1 MSDDR
6 NSRLSKLKQAKTSTK
21 IADAKEFGEVL
32 NKKIAELAKTLN
44 QGVEINNLDELIDE
58 LGGIK
63 SLEAQVVELK
73 EAIGKIEL
81 PSSVEIKGLAD
92 IVSATKEISKRK
104 DPVVQ
109 KIDISVLDQVVDG
122 VGNLIDKVEE
132 LKVPKQG
139 QTPGDYIP
147 TRRVVKVTGVGLMYD
162 DSFYTGGGGGGSAS
176 SSGGGDISFDG
187 TPVTAGNP
195 LPVLASVSTA
205 GLATDTNQTN
215 GTQKTQ
221 LVDAGGD
228 AVTVTGGKLD
238 VNASVS
244 TTGLATEAKQDSA
257 AVLTGA
263 VDETAPVSDT
273 ANSGLNG
280 RLQRIAQRLTSLIAL
295 LPTSLGQKAR
305 ASSLAVT
312 LSSEDVTALTPTSG
326 LTDAQLRATPVPV
339 SGTVTANL
347 SATDNAVLDQ
357 IELNTDYGTV
367 VGGGTETGALRVTV
381 ANNSTGVLSVDDNGS
396 TLSVDDGSGSLTV
409 DAPVGTPAFV
419 RLSDGASAISTLPVS
434 LTSVP
439 SHAVTNAGTFAVQA
453 AQSGTWNIGTVTTL
467 TGITN
472 NVNTVEVAPTAVL
485 NGKTTVTTAGTR
497 VVLASSTTCK
507 SVTIKALAANTG
519 IIYVGNSTVASTNGF
534 ALLAGETVTMDI
546 ANLNTVNIDS
556 SVNGEGVT
564 YLGIN

>member
-92 IVSATKEISKRK
+92 IVSAAKEISKRK
-104 DPVVQ
+104 DPVIE

-122 VGNLIDKVEE
+122 VGSLIDKVEE

-176 SSGGGDISFDG
+176 STGGGDISFDG

-221 LVDAGGD
+221 IVDAGGD

-312 LSSEDVTALTPTSG
+312 LSSEDVTALTPTTG

-434 LTSVP
+434 LASVP

-519 IIYVGNSTVASTNGF
+519 IIYVGSSTVSSANGF
-534 ALLAGETVTMDI
+534 ALVAGETVTLDI
-546 ANLNTVNIDS
+546 ANLTTVNLDA
-556 SVNGEGVT
+556 SVSGEGVT
-564 YLGIN
+564 YVGIN

>member
-92 IVSATKEISKRK
+92 IVSAAKEISKRK
-104 DPVVQ
+104 DPVIE

-122 VGNLIDKVEE
+122 VGSLIDKVEE

-434 LTSVP
+434 LASVP

-519 IIYVGNSTVASTNGF
+519 IIYVGSSTVSSANGF
-534 ALLAGETVTMDI
+534 ALVAGETVTLDI
-546 ANLNTVNIDS
+546 ANLTTVNLDA
-556 SVNGEGVT
+556 SVSGEGVT
-564 YLGIN
+564 YVGIN